1 MLAALCLA
9 MVFAISLSSY
19 IALCYVS
26 LSMSTRSVMSSH
38 CLELAEAGIEQALYM
53 QNNSGGN
60 WTAAGWTVTAATPQ
74 ANQTSITATMTM
86 TANGMIQTSTGPT
99 PLNFGNGAQGLAN
112 ITVITDNITGL
123 VVQITSQG
131 QIILP
136 NGSATNTTAVTNLTR
151 TLTYY
156 APTPI
161 TVPPALIYPYPY
173 TPYAPVFVNA
183 VAATTNRVQFRAA
196 GTVDSYD
203 SISSSG
209 APQPYSAAVAGWSAV
224 VLSQNVSSAAVTVQL
239 NDAVINGYVAGY
251 DYSSPASTNWLS
263 YGGSG
268 MVVGKTSAGFIDS
281 SRILTTPVP
290 YQPRFLES
298 IPSPGLY
305 TNLGNVTG
313 TSTLGLP
320 IVGGIYKAT
329 GITLVAGDVLTI
341 DGPTVIVDS
350 GALTMTGSAQI
361 ILTQGASLALF
372 VEGGSAFINCTGAGG
387 ITNSSS
393 VPLAKNFALM
403 STNNPISGNT
413 VSLTQQVPFYGV
425 IYFPYRKV
433 TIGNT
438 GAGAAIYGSIVGDWV
453 VFTASPVIHY
463 DVALRK
469 PDSTRGDVAFNYLS
483 APVAVGNLITSA
495 Q

>member
-38 CLELAEAGIEQALYM
+38 CIELAEAGIEQALYM
-53 QNNSGGN
+53 QNYGGGN
-60 WTAAGWTVTAATPQ
+60 WTGAGWTVTAATPQ

-86 TANGMIQTSTGPT
+86 TANGLIQTSTGPT

-209 APQPYSAAVAGWSAV
+209 APQLYSAAVAGWSAV
-224 VLSQNVSSAAVTVQL
+224 VLSQNVSSAAITVQL

-251 DYSSPASTNWLS
+251 DYSSPTSTNWLS
-263 YGGSG
+263 YGGG
-268 MVVGKTSAGFIDS
+268 GKIVGKTSAGFIDS
-281 SRILTTPVP
+281 TRILTTPVP
-290 YQPRFLES
+290 YQARFVETL
-298 IPSPGLY
+298 PA
-305 TNLGNVTG
+305 TNANLGNLTAG
-313 TSTLGLP
+313 ANLGSAIAP
-320 IVGGIYKAT
+320 FAIYKCS
-329 GITLVAGDVLTI
+329 GIVLGNGDTVVIT
-341 DGPTVIVDS
+341 GPTVIIDS

-387 ITNSSS
+387 ITNSSL
-393 VPLAKNFALM
+393 VPLAKNFALL
-403 STNNPISGNT
+403 STNNPLTGNT
-413 VSLTQQVPFYGV
+413 VSLTQQAPFYGV
-425 IYFPYRKV
+425 IYFPYRKI

-438 GAGAAIYGSIVGDWV
+438 GAAAAIYGSIVGSWV
-453 VFTASPVIHY
+453 VFSASPVIHY

-469 PDSTRGDVAFNYLS
+469 PDSTLGDVAFTYLS